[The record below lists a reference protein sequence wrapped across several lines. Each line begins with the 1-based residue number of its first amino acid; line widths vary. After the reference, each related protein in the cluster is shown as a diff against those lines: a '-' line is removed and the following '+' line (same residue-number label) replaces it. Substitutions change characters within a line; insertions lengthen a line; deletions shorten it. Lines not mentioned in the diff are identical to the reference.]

1 MIKHRFYRNIY
12 PQTDDYVVVR
22 VDNVEDTGATVSLLE
37 YNDIK
42 GMVLRTQ
49 FAKKYIRSVR
59 KVMRIG
65 SIEVVNVLRVD
76 ENKGFIDLSKSA
88 VTRGDYEKA
97 MERYEKSK
105 LVHSISNLICEKLGC
120 DYIDFCEMFIWKWY
134 DKYVHA
140 INAIRLI
147 NDGDLSVF
155 DCCEPVGEGDK
166 QIIIQEIK
174 KRLVAP
180 ASRIRADFEIRC
192 CTENGIESIKEALDI
207 NNMGVDIG
215 GEKIEIKLVSSPQ
228 FLIQMDT
235 KEPEKNL
242 ELIQN
247 ILKKI
252 ESKIIQ
258 LGGSFKMVYEPK
270 ILSGAD
276 KNKLDEEWNK
286 VEENFENEKGVDEEE
301 EDKNQIQDY

>member
-1 MIKHRFYRNIY
+1 M
-12 PQTDDYVVVR
+12 VR

-37 YNDIK
+37 YNDIP

-49 FAKKYIRSVR
+49 FTKKFIRSVR
-59 KVMRIG
+59 KVMRVG
-65 SIEVVNVLRVD
+65 SIEVVNVLRID
-76 ENKGFIDLSKSA
+76 ENRGFIDLSKSV
-88 VTRGDYEKA
+88 VTRSDYEKA
-97 MERYEKSK
+97 MEKYDKSK
-105 LVHSISNLICEKLGC
+105 LVHSISNLICEKLGM
-120 DYIDFCEMFIWKWY
+120 DYIDFCDKFIWKWY
-134 DKYVHA
+134 DKYIHA

-155 DCCEPVGEGDK
+155 DCCEPVDDNVR

-180 ASRIRADFEIRC
+180 VSRIRADFEIRC
-192 CTENGIESIKEALDI
+192 CTENGIESIKNTLNI
-207 NNMGVDIG
+207 NNLGVNVG
-215 GEKIEIKLVSSPQ
+215 AEKIEIKLVSSPQ
-228 FLIQMDT
+228 FLIQSDT
-235 KEPEKNL
+235 KEPEMCL
-242 ELIQN
+242 ELIKN
-247 ILKKI
+247 ILKNI

-258 LGGSFKMVYEPK
+258 LGGTFKIIYEPK